1 MHSRGAYR
9 ADMAFDGEK
18 AMPGGALVLV
28 ENGVIIGVQP
38 GTAPAPDG
46 YNVAYR
52 PGTTL
57 LPGLIDAHTHL
68 CGNDQPD
75 ALDRLPS
82 LSADELDTTIKAAL
96 AAQLAHGVTSVR
108 DLGDL
113 HWAVA
118 DRHRG
123 RPHGPTVVASGPPIT
138 SVGGHCALM
147 GGEAASAGGL
157 RRAVRER
164 ADRGADLVKIMAS
177 GGVLTRHTDV
187 RGCQFTLQELRAV
200 ADEAHRLN
208 LPVTAHAHAV
218 TAIWQCVQAGV
229 DGIEHCSCIDSHG
242 MRTPPEL
249 AEAIA
254 AAGIAVCPTL
264 GHDLGHLDDK
274 PQLRTLMQRAS
285 FTMQDRLA
293 QVRDLYRGG
302 VRLVS
307 GVDSGINPVKAHGL
321 LPQAIVEL
329 TQAGVPAGTALASA
343 TSLAAWACGLAARV
357 GRLRPGL
364 DADLLIVDGDPT
376 TDITA
381 IRNVATVIS
390 RGRIVA

>member
-1 MHSRGAYR
+1 MHSRRAYR

-57 LPGLIDAHTHL
+57 LPG
-68 CGNDQPD
+68 
-75 ALDRLPS
+75 
-82 LSADELDTTIKAAL
+82 
-96 AAQLAHGVTSVR
+96 
-108 DLGDL
+108 
-113 HWAVA
+113 
-118 DRHRG
+118 
-123 RPHGPTVVASGPPIT
+123 
-138 SVGGHCALM
+138 
-147 GGEAASAGGL
+147 
-157 RRAVRER
+157 
-164 ADRGADLVKIMAS
+164 
-177 GGVLTRHTDV
+177 
-187 RGCQFTLQELRAV
+187 
-200 ADEAHRLN
+200 
-208 LPVTAHAHAV
+208 
-218 TAIWQCVQAGV
+218 
-229 DGIEHCSCIDSHG
+229 
-242 MRTPPEL
+242 
-249 AEAIA
+249 
-254 AAGIAVCPTL
+254 PTL

-343 TSLAAWACGLAARV
+343 TSLAARACGLAARV